1 MSNRPAQMH
10 YKWFLLAS
18 SIAVIVTL
26 AGIFTVLMLG
36 HGWDAQIFCA
46 AARTAGSGGNPYD
59 VRQLGLNLSWNY
71 QPYLLALFKALCQA
85 PVNFASSYPILY
97 VVLLISGVA
106 VWKPGSDPLL
116 AMILSLGGFC
126 GFTWAIRT
134 GNVAVPEFLL
144 ISLVTVLLER
154 RKWYLGGVILAF
166 LASLKLLTIAYLFL
180 LVFVPEA
187 TSKRLRVL
195 AISLLV
201 FALTFGISYALY
213 PNLMKPFSEQL
224 FGLIP
229 DQHNAWI
236 ETARMTNLPLA
247 FFLTDVLA
255 LLGIHFTAPSTVVV
269 GTLLSFGIVFQVFRK
284 VLSPHFIREHFLD
297 FFNLGVIAI
306 TLILPRL
313 KPYSFLMVVPAVF
326 YLLRS
331 HGKLRQ
337 GMVVILSVVFPAVIL
352 LFQLT
357 VGVRHEAADLLLAYA
372 PTISLLATF
381 ALLIPFV
388 PLQSIHART
397 SRSRNPG
404 T

>member
-1 MSNRPAQMH
+1 MSNPPEDRPAQTH
-10 YKWFLLAS
+10 YTGFLLAS
-18 SIAVIVTL
+18 AIAVIVTL
-26 AGIFTVLMLG
+26 AGIFAVLMLG

-46 AARTAGSGGNPYD
+46 ATRTAGSGGNPYD

-71 QPYLLALFKALCQA
+71 QPYLLVLFSGICQP

-97 VVLLISGVA
+97 VLLLISGVA
-106 VWKPGSDPLL
+106 VWKPGSDLLL
-116 AMILSLGGFC
+116 ALILSLGGFC
-126 GFTWAIRT
+126 GFTWAVRT

-144 ISLVTVLLER
+144 MSFVVVLFER

-187 TSKRLRVL
+187 APARLRAL
-195 AISLLV
+195 TISLIAFV
-201 FALTFGISYALY
+201 VTFGVSYALY
-213 PNLMKPFSEQL
+213 PNLMKPFWEQVL
-224 FGLIP
+224 GLIP

-255 LLGIHFTAPSTVVV
+255 LLGIHFTIPSAVVV

-337 GMVVILSVVFPAVIL
+337 GMVVILSVIFPAVIL
-352 LFQLT
+352 LFQLI

-372 PTISLLATF
+372 PTISLLATL
-381 ALLIPFV
+381 ALLIHFI

-397 SRSRNPG
+397 SRS
-404 T
+404 

>member
-1 MSNRPAQMH
+1 MSNLPVDRPAQTH
-10 YKWFLLAS
+10 YIWFLLISA
-18 SIAVIVTL
+18 IAVIVTL
-26 AGIFTVLMLG
+26 AGIFAVLLLA

-46 AARTAGSGGNPYD
+46 AARTASLGGNPYD
-59 VRQLGLNLSWNY
+59 VRELGLNLSWNY
-71 QPYLLALFKALCQA
+71 QPYLLALFKGICQT
-85 PVNFASSYPILY
+85 PVDFAGSYPILY
-97 VVLLISGVA
+97 VFLLISGVA
-106 VWKPGSDPLL
+106 IWKPGDDPLL

-144 ISLVTVLLER
+144 ISLVTVLFER

-166 LASLKLLTIAYLFL
+166 LASLKLLTIAYLCL
-180 LVFVPEA
+180 LVFIPEA

-201 FALTFGISYALY
+201 FALTFGVSYVLY

-229 DQHNAWI
+229 DQHNVWI

-247 FFLTDVLA
+247 FFLTDILA
-255 LLGIHFTAPSTVVV
+255 LLGIKFTIPMAVIV
-269 GTLLSFGIVFQVFRK
+269 GTALSVGIVFWILRK
-284 VLSPHFIREHFLD
+284 VVSSCFIREHFMD

-337 GMVVILSVVFPAVIL
+337 SLVIVLSIILPAIL
-352 LFQLT
+352 LLIQLT
-357 VGVRHEAADLLLAYA
+357 FRLNHGTVALLLTYS
-372 PTISLLATF
+372 PTISLLMTF
-381 ALLIPFV
+381 ALLIHFI
-388 PLQSIHART
+388 PLQPTHART
-397 SRSRNPG
+397 SRS
-404 T
+404 